1 MDHQMLCDGQQNQA
15 PSPPKT
21 PRFARSERAVAGPAV
36 MTPTS
41 LARRCDH
48 IIGLIDELLT
58 APASCANT
66 ADGRNERR
74 CRKSPRTETGARGT
88 AAGGDDVAS

>member
-1 MDHQMLCDGQQNQA
+1 MDHQTLCDGQQNQA
-15 PSPPKT
+15 PFPPKT
-21 PRFARSERAVAGPAV
+21 PELVRNERAVAGPAV
-36 MTPTS
+36 ITPTS

-66 ADGRNERR
+66 ADARNDRR
-74 CRKSPRTETGARGT
+74 CGRSPRTETGVRGT

>member
-1 MDHQMLCDGQQNQA
+1 MDHQTLCDGQQDQA

-21 PRFARSERAVAGPAV
+21 PELARKERAVAGPAV
-36 MTPTS
+36 ITPTS
-41 LARRCDH
+41 LADWCDH

-58 APASCANT
+58 APASCANP
-66 ADGRNERR
+66 ADARNERR
-74 CRKSPRTETGARGT
+74 CRKSPRIETGVRGT